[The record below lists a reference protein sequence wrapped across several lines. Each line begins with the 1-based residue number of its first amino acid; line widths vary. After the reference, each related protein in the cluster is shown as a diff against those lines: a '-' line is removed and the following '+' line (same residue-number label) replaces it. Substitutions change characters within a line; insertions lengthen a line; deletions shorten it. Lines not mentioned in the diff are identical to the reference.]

1 MAVSVESVS
10 LLLLSLL
17 DVPWICCLPSALCPH
32 TAFYHGCWIR
42 RFPGIVLSF
51 SGSEQ
56 RGARLLQRRPET
68 SAQMCSRKCCHQDS
82 CNVAV
87 FYIETS
93 AESGDCHL
101 VHCPEPESCLLQ
113 LRERSILYT
122 VTAGK
127 SSAAL
132 IMGILLDLHGNHKEV
147 ANFSIYSSESATS
160 STRSQQR
167 EEVANSLLRRECSV
181 LYTVTEVA
189 VICLNFGRADDH
201 RVSPLGVDPDLLV
214 FDQLEQIDLNPRS
227 SLKWERLNI
236 SRVPPTL
243 GPSKEPQSLPTSPH
257 DEPTATQPPPLQP
270 PSPADSPLRSLAP
283 TYSPPITAQDTT
295 SVFPRGAEMPDQ
307 EAPPSSP
314 PLDRPELQSPAHLDS
329 SKQHVNE
336 TKGHGGRNQTYD
348 GEIEDPTDTWA
359 SLWPLPTMIGSTV
372 TLLCCCSGVLA
383 FGCCRRRRR
392 GRYRPW
398 RAPRTAQG
406 PSLLALCSRRRTD
419 PRAPRWII
427 PVLK

>member
-17 DVPWICCLPSALCPH
+17 DVPWICSLPSALCPH

-42 RFPGIVLSF
+42 RFPGLVLSF

-56 RGARLLQRRPET
+56 RGARLLLRRPEP
-68 SAQMCSRKCCHQDS
+68 SAQKCSHKCCHQDS

-87 FYIETS
+87 FYSETS

-113 LRERSILYT
+113 LRERSVLYT
-122 VTAGK
+122 VTA
-127 SSAAL
+127 
-132 IMGILLDLHGNHKEV
+132 
-147 ANFSIYSSESATS
+147 
-160 STRSQQR
+160 
-167 EEVANSLLRRECSV
+167 
-181 LYTVTEVA
+181 
-189 VICLNFGRADDH
+189 
-201 RVSPLGVDPDLLV
+201 GVDPDLLV
-214 FDQLEQIDLNPRS
+214 FDQLRQIDLNPRS

-236 SRVPPTL
+236 SREPPTL
-243 GPSKEPQSLPTSPH
+243 GHSKEPQSLPTSPH
-257 DEPTATQPPPLQP
+257 DEPPATQPPPPQP

-295 SVFPRGAEMPDQ
+295 PVFPQGARLPDK

-348 GEIEDPTDTWA
+348 GETEDPADTWA
-359 SLWPLPTMIGSTV
+359 NLWPLPTMIGSTV

-383 FGCCRRRRR
+383 FGCCRRRQR

-398 RAPRTAQG
+398 RAPMTGTRTLITCT
-406 PSLLALCSRRRTD
+406 LLKEKD
-419 PRAPRWII
+419 
-427 PVLK
+427 